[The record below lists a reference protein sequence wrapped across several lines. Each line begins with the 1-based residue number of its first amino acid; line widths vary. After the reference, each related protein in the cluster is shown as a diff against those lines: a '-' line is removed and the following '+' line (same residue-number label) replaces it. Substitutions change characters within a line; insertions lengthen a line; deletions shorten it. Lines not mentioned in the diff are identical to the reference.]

1 MVKLKTVFFPVA
13 TKPVP
18 AVPPPKG
25 MFETVKS
32 GNITANGTEQTL
44 LEYEDV
50 GRVIGYIDLS
60 EMDVG
65 DSVILRQYMRLE
77 KKGAY
82 KKYAQQTFGGFQDPP
97 LLYVTPKETD
107 LGIKFT
113 LEQTAG
119 AFRCFIYD
127 FMKET

>member
-1 MVKLKTVFFPVA
+1 MVKLKTEFFPVA
-13 TKPVP
+13 TKPVS
-18 AVPPPKG
+18 APKG
-25 MFETVKS
+25 MFDPVKR
-32 GNITANGTEQTL
+32 GNVKANGTEQTL

-65 DSVILRQYMRLE
+65 DSIILRQYMRLQ

-82 KKYAQQTFGGFQDPP
+82 KKYAQQTFSAFQDPP

-113 LEQTAG
+113 LEQTSG
-119 AFRCFIYD
+119 EFRRFIYN
-127 FMKET
+127 FMEET